1 MNPVQLEV
9 CLHSHSCVSYGEIE
23 ARFRALRDAAQLA
36 TYAAHDN
43 VLRSHVHHTRLVDAA
58 SGSALGA
65 MDVDDRCAAL
75 DLPTLPIFV
84 FQLANDAP
92 LDDGHGNNTDTDND
106 NDNDVNNVSSFV
118 TYTLPHEQFEPL
130 WDALSFS
137 SAIKECL
144 IGYVLAATLLAKRGV
159 SSHIVASNRLILL
172 HGPPGTGKTTLCKAL
187 CHKLALRRFFARTL
201 LIEINA
207 HSLFS
212 KWFSESGKLVGKL
225 FARIRELTA
234 DADCLVCVLVDE
246 VESLAAARSAA
257 LNGMEPSD
265 SIRVVNA
272 LLTQLD
278 RLKTCPNVL
287 VMTTSNITDAI
298 DVAFVDR
305 ADLKLYVGPPDLR
318 ARFAILQSCVDEL
331 LRAHVLHPPFEC
343 LPLALLAQI
352 DDDGSSRNVAL
363 TKRLHAAAA
372 AADGASGRML
382 RKLPLLAVSRM
393 MAAGAPAS
401 ARFDTDAFLATLC
414 ETANQ

>member
-1 MNPVQLEV
+1 
-9 CLHSHSCVSYGEIE
+9 
-23 ARFRALRDAAQLA
+23 
-36 TYAAHDN
+36 
-43 VLRSHVHHTRLVDAA
+43 
-58 SGSALGA
+58 
-65 MDVDDRCAAL
+65 
-75 DLPTLPIFV
+75 
-84 FQLANDAP
+84 
-92 LDDGHGNNTDTDND
+92 
-106 NDNDVNNVSSFV
+106 
-118 TYTLPHEQFEPL
+118 LPHEDFDPL

-137 SAIKECL
+137 CAVKERL
-144 IGYVLAATLLAKRGV
+144 IGYVLASMLLSKRGV
-159 SSHIVASNRLILL
+159 SPHVIASNRLVLL

-187 CHKLALRRFFARTL
+187 CHKLALRRYFAQTM

-234 DADCLVCVLVDE
+234 DPECLVCVLVDE

-278 RLKTCPNVL
+278 RLKACANVL

-298 DVAFVDR
+298 DVAFIDR
-305 ADLKLYVGPPDLR
+305 ADLKLYVGPPDLG

-331 LRAHVLHPPFEC
+331 LRAQVLDPPFEC
-343 LPLALLAQI
+343 LPLALLAQF
-352 DDDGSSRNVAL
+352 DDGASRSVTL

-372 AADGASGRML
+372 ASEGASGRML

-393 MAAGAPAS
+393 MAAGAPAGAS
-401 ARFDTDAFLATLC
+401 ARFDTDAFLATLF
-414 ETANQ
+414 ETIESVRNANESE

>member
-1 MNPVQLEV
+1 MNCVQLEV
-9 CLHSHSCVSYGEIE
+9 CLHSHSSVPYGEIE

-36 TYAAHDN
+36 TCASYDG
-43 VLRSHVHHTRLVDAA
+43 VLRSHVRHTRLVDAA
-58 SGSALGA
+58 SASALGA
-65 MDVDDRCAAL
+65 MDADDRCAAL
-75 DLPTLPIFV
+75 DLTTLPIFV
-84 FQLANDAP
+84 FQLASDAP
-92 LDDGHGNNTDTDND
+92 LDADADKDKADNCGD
-106 NDNDVNNVSSFV
+106 KDANVSSFV
-118 TYTLPHEQFEPL
+118 SYTLPHEQFEPL

-137 SAIKECL
+137 SAVKECL

-187 CHKLALRRFFARTL
+187 CHKLALRRFFARTM

-287 VMTTSNITDAI
+287 VLTTSNITDAI
-298 DVAFVDR
+298 DVAFIDR
-305 ADLKLYVGPPDLR
+305 ADLKLYVGPPDLC

-352 DDDGSSRNVAL
+352 DDDGSSRSVAL

-414 ETANQ
+414 ETVNQ

>member
-65 MDVDDRCAAL
+65 MDMDVDDRCAAL

-84 FQLANDAP
+84 
-92 LDDGHGNNTDTDND
+92 
-106 NDNDVNNVSSFV
+106 
-118 TYTLPHEQFEPL
+118 FEPL